1 MDAAEEA
8 RGRIWDHLWQG
19 KKCLSLWAA
28 AVVVYG
34 LFLWAGLVFLSPV
47 PFLLCLGLGALEDW
61 DTGYISDGWSLLL
74 AVTGLLSA
82 WDRQQVADSLL
93 SAALCFFIY
102 ALLYMVS
109 RKSLGT
115 GDILLSTGAAFW
127 LAPVSCLFFI
137 WFSAAL
143 AALSL
148 GIVLLAGGRGFCREV
163 RFGPFIALGG
173 VAAYGLEKTGLI
185 SILAAWF
192 LAG

>member
-1 MDAAEEA
+1 MDTAEGA
-8 RGRIWDHLWQG
+8 GGRNWDRLWQG

-34 LFLWAGLVFLSPV
+34 LFLWAGLAFLSPV
-47 PFLLCLGLGALEDW
+47 PFLLFLGFGALEDW

-74 AVTGLLSA
+74 VVTGLLSA
-82 WDRQQVADSLL
+82 WAGHRVADSLL
-93 SAALCFFIY
+93 SAGLCFLVY
-102 ALLYMVS
+102 ALLYMIS

-127 LAPVSCLFFI
+127 LAPVSCLLFI
-137 WFSAAL
+137 WLSAAL

>member
-1 MDAAEEA
+1 MDTAEGA
-8 RGRIWDHLWQG
+8 GGRNWDRLWQG

-28 AVVVYG
+28 AVAVYG
-34 LFLWAGLVFLSPV
+34 LFLWAGLAFLSPV
-47 PFLLCLGLGALEDW
+47 PFLLFLGFGALEDW

-74 AVTGLLSA
+74 VVTGLLSA
-82 WDRQQVADSLL
+82 WAGHRVADSLL
-93 SAALCFFIY
+93 SAGLCFLVY
-102 ALLYMVS
+102 ALLYVVS

-127 LAPVSCLFFI
+127 LAPVSCLLFI
-137 WFSAAL
+137 WLSAAL
-143 AALSL
+143 AALVL
-148 GIVLLAGGRGFCREV
+148 GMALLAGGQGLHREV